1 MLKMADL
8 FFVAL
13 GSKVTTKVV
22 LPPALIVLV
31 AGGVTVKSEE

>member
-8 FFVAL
+8 FFVVV

-22 LPPALIVLV
+22 LSPALTVLV
-31 AGGVTVKSEE
+31 AGGVTVKSE